1 MLSHGVAGVGLP
13 GTEEAA
19 ATNLA
24 VPISPMLGP
33 EQAAEVVTALRVP
46 ALA

>member
-1 MLSHGVAGVGLP
+1 MLSHAVAGVGLP

-24 VPISPMLGP
+24 IPMSPLLGP
-33 EQAAEVVTALRVP
+33 AQAAEVVAALHE
-46 ALA
+46 